1 MSERENEMELLAC
14 CFSQPG
20 DGRIAT
26 QIVPVMTSG
35 CRNPIA
41 WKLQEELG
49 SRKDKIRLA

>member
-14 CFSQPG
+14 CFLKPG
-20 DGRIAT
+20 DGRIAM

-41 WKLQEELG
+41 WNLQEELG
-49 SRKDKIRLA
+49 SRKGEWK